1 MPRIAVEITM
11 DKLAELINSMPPEE
25 IETLSLLVS
34 QEGEELRRRKEDFET
49 GRVQFLSSEEIFKD
63 V

>member
-1 MPRIAVEITM
+1 MPRIAVEITV
-11 DKLAELINSMPPEE
+11 DKLAELINSMSPEE
-25 IETLSLLVS
+25 METLSLLVS

-49 GRVQFLSSEEIFKD
+49 GRVQFLSSKEIFKD